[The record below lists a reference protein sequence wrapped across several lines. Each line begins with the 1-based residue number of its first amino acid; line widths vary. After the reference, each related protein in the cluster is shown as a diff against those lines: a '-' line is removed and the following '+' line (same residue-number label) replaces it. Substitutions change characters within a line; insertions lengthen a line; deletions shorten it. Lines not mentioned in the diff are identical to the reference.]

1 MDNQAQKKA
10 LSLEK
15 HTDTYKLVIPA
26 DVEKKIRHLCN
37 RISQVEWSGTLF
49 YTHSGSYEEGTLEIR
64 CVDIFPM
71 DIGSQA
77 YTEFDMSPDVIAYM
91 TDHPELLDCQM
102 GLIHSHNNMA
112 TFFSGTDTAT
122 LREEGNDR
130 NHFVSLIVN
139 NAGTYTAAI
148 TRKLTEKRVINTTF
162 IYRTFDD
169 VEKTGTR
176 TVEVEEEE
184 VIAYNMLNIIK
195 EGEVTEPFLE
205 IDERLEAIKK
215 NKAKVVAT
223 KAPLSTTSYHGGLP
237 FTPPTYQGNSKEVS
251 KVARQGS
258 LFDEEFMESE
268 PPRKVEQ
275 IADPNELT
283 IDASVVK
290 SITLQLI
297 TGSIAIADA
306 SRIDPVKWAGQ
317 MTKLFDKRFEKD
329 MSLFG
334 LWAETMVEFVVT
346 NFVPDEFAPFEDE
359 YISELC
365 QAVYMTLDKLP
376 QNKYIKSIQDAL
388 VVWMK

>member
-1 MDNQAQKKA
+1 MP
-10 LSLEK
+10 SLEK
-15 HTDTYKLVIPA
+15 HTDIYKLVIPA
-26 DVEKKIRHLCN
+26 DVENKIRYLCN
-37 RISQVEWSGTLF
+37 KISQVEWSGTLF
-49 YTHSGSYEEGTLEIR
+49 YTYSGSFEEGTLEIR

-91 TDHPELLDCQM
+91 TDHPELLNCQM

-148 TRKLTEKRVINTTF
+148 TRKFTEKKVINSTF
-162 IYRTFDD
+162 VYRTFEDI
-169 VEKTGTR
+169 EKTDTR
-176 TVEVEEEE
+176 TVEVEEETI
-184 VIAYNMLNIIK
+184 VYNMLDIVK
-195 EGEVTEPFLE
+195 EGEITEPFLE
-205 IDERLEAIKK
+205 ISERLEAIKK
-215 NKAKVVAT
+215 SKAEVAAT
-223 KAPLSTTSYHGGLP
+223 KAPFSTIPYHDRLP
-237 FTPPTYQGNSKEVS
+237 FTLPIYQGNSKEVS
-251 KVARQGS
+251 RIARQDS

-268 PPRKVEQ
+268 PPRRIER
-275 IADPNELT
+275 ITDPNELA

-306 SRIDPVKWAGQ
+306 SKIDPVKWEGQ
-317 MTKLFDKRFEKD
+317 MTKLFDKRFEGD
-329 MSLFG
+329 MNLFH

-346 NFVPDEFAPFEDE
+346 NFIPDEFASFEDD

-365 QAVYMTLDKLP
+365 QAVYKTLDKLP
-376 QNKYIKSIQDAL
+376 QNKYIKSIQSAL
-388 VVWMK
+388 VLWMK

>member
-1 MDNQAQKKA
+1 MP
-10 LSLEK
+10 SLEK
-15 HTDTYKLVIPA
+15 HTDIYKLVIPA
-26 DVEKKIRHLCN
+26 DVENKIRYLCN
-37 RISQVEWSGTLF
+37 KISQVEWSGTLF
-49 YTHSGSYEEGTLEIR
+49 YTYSGSFEEGTLEIR

-91 TDHPELLDCQM
+91 TDHPELLNCQM

-148 TRKLTEKRVINTTF
+148 TRKFTEKKVINSTF
-162 IYRTFDD
+162 VYRTFEDI
-169 VEKTGTR
+169 EKTDTR
-176 TVEVEEEE
+176 TVEVEEETI
-184 VIAYNMLNIIK
+184 VYNMLDIVK
-195 EGEVTEPFLE
+195 EGEITEPFLE
-205 IDERLEAIKK
+205 ISERLEAIKK
-215 NKAKVVAT
+215 SKAEMAAT
-223 KAPLSTTSYHGGLP
+223 KAPFSTIPYHDRLSFTLP
-237 FTPPTYQGNSKEVS
+237 IYQGNSKEVS
-251 KVARQGS
+251 RIARQDS

-268 PPRKVEQ
+268 PPRRIER
-275 IADPNELT
+275 ITDPNELA

-306 SRIDPVKWAGQ
+306 SKIDPVKWAGQ
-317 MTKLFDKRFEKD
+317 MTKLFDKRFEGD
-329 MSLFG
+329 MNLFH

-346 NFVPDEFAPFEDE
+346 NFIPDEFASFEDD

-365 QAVYMTLDKLP
+365 QAVYRTLDKLP
-376 QNKYIKSIQDAL
+376 QNKYIKSIQSAL
-388 VVWMK
+388 VLWMK

>member
-112 TFFSGTDTAT
+112 TFFSGTDTGT

-148 TRKLTEKRVINTTF
+148 TRRLTEKRVINTTF
-162 IYRTFDD
+162 TYRTFDD

-176 TVEVEEEE
+176 TVEVEEE

-268 PPRKVEQ
+268 PPRKVEE
-275 IADPNELT
+275 IASPNELT
-283 IDASVVK
+283 IEASVVK

-329 MSLFG
+329 MSLFS

>member
-148 TRKLTEKRVINTTF
+148 TRRLTEKRVINTTF

-176 TVEVEEEE
+176 TVEVEEE

-223 KAPLSTTSYHGGLP
+223 KAPLSTTSYRGGLP

-251 KVARQGS
+251 KIARQGS

>member
-1 MDNQAQKKA
+1 MDNQIQKKMP
-10 LSLEK
+10 SLEK
-15 HTDTYKLVIPA
+15 HTDIYKLVIPA
-26 DVEKKIRHLCN
+26 DVENKIRYLCN
-37 RISQVEWSGTLF
+37 KISQVEWSGTLF
-49 YTHSGSYEEGTLEIR
+49 YTYSGSFEEGTLEIR

-71 DIGSQA
+71 DIGSQT
-77 YTEFDMSPDVIAYM
+77 YTEFDMSPDVVAYM
-91 TDHPELLDCQM
+91 TDHPELLNCQM

-148 TRKLTEKRVINTTF
+148 TRKITERKVISSTF

-169 VEKTGTR
+169 IEKTGTR
-176 TVEVEEEE
+176 TVEVEEEAI
-184 VIAYNMLNIIK
+184 VYNMLNIVK

-205 IDERLEAIKK
+205 INERLEVIKK
-215 NKAKVVAT
+215 NKTKVAAT
-223 KAPLSTTSYHGGLP
+223 KAPFSTIPYYDGLS
-237 FTPPTYQGNSKEVS
+237 FTPPVYQGNSKEVS
-251 KVARQGS
+251 RIARQNS
-258 LFDEEFMESE
+258 LFDEDFMESE
-268 PPRKVEQ
+268 PPRRVER
-275 IADPNELT
+275 ITDPNELA

-306 SRIDPVKWAGQ
+306 SKIDPVKWTGQ
-317 MTKLFDKRFEKD
+317 MTKLFDKRFKED
-329 MSLFG
+329 MNIFHF
-334 LWAETMVEFVVT
+334 WAETMVEFVVT
-346 NFVPDEFAPFEDE
+346 NFIPEEFASFEDD

-365 QAVYMTLDKLP
+365 QAVYRTLDKLP

-388 VVWMK
+388 VLWMK

>member
-1 MDNQAQKKA
+1 MDNQAPKKMI
-10 LSLEK
+10 SLEK

-49 YTHSGSYEEGTLEIR
+49 YTYSGSYEEGTLEIR

-122 LREEGNDR
+122 LREKGNDR

-148 TRKLTEKRVINTTF
+148 TRRLREKRVINTTF
-162 IYRTFDD
+162 TYRTFDD

-176 TVEVEEEE
+176 SVEAEEE

-195 EGEVTEPFLE
+195 EGEVVEPFLE

-215 NKAKVVAT
+215 SKAKVAPT

-251 KVARQGS
+251 RVARQGS

-275 IADPNELT
+275 IADPNELI

-317 MTKLFDKRFEKD
+317 MVKLFDKRFEKD

-334 LWAETMVEFVVT
+334 LWAETMVEFVIT

-365 QAVYMTLDKLP
+365 QAVYMTLEKLP

>member
-1 MDNQAQKKA
+1 MDNQIQKKMP
-10 LSLEK
+10 SLEK
-15 HTDTYKLVIPA
+15 HTDIYKLVIPA
-26 DVEKKIRHLCN
+26 DVENKIRYLCN
-37 RISQVEWSGTLF
+37 KISQVEWSGTLF
-49 YTHSGSYEEGTLEIR
+49 YTYSGSFEEGTLEIR

-71 DIGSQA
+71 DIGSQT
-77 YTEFDMSPDVIAYM
+77 YTEFDMSPDVVAYM
-91 TDHPELLDCQM
+91 TDHPELLNCQM

-148 TRKLTEKRVINTTF
+148 TRKITEKKVISSTF

-169 VEKTGTR
+169 IEKTGTR
-176 TVEVEEEE
+176 TVEVEEEAI
-184 VIAYNMLNIIK
+184 VYNMLNIVK

-205 IDERLEAIKK
+205 INERLEVIKK
-215 NKAKVVAT
+215 NKTRVAAT
-223 KAPLSTTSYHGGLP
+223 KAPFSTIPYYDGLS
-237 FTPPTYQGNSKEVS
+237 FTPPVYQGNSKEVS
-251 KVARQGS
+251 RIARQNS
-258 LFDEEFMESE
+258 LFDEDFMESE
-268 PPRKVEQ
+268 PPRRVER
-275 IADPNELT
+275 ITDPNELA

-306 SRIDPVKWAGQ
+306 SKIDPVKWTGQ
-317 MTKLFDKRFEKD
+317 MTKLFDKRFKED
-329 MSLFG
+329 MNIFHF
-334 LWAETMVEFVVT
+334 WAETMVEFVVT
-346 NFVPDEFAPFEDE
+346 NFIPEEFASFEDD

-365 QAVYMTLDKLP
+365 QAVYRTLDKLP

-388 VVWMK
+388 VLWMK

>member
-64 CVDIFPM
+64 CVDIFPI

-112 TFFSGTDTAT
+112 TFLSGTDTET

-148 TRKLTEKRVINTTF
+148 TRRLREKRVINTTF

-176 TVEVEEEE
+176 TVEVEEE

-251 KVARQGS
+251 RIARQDS

-297 TGSIAIADA
+297 TGSIAIADT
-306 SRIDPVKWAGQ
+306 SRIDPVKWVGQ

-334 LWAETMVEFVVT
+334 LWAETMVEFIVT
-346 NFVPDEFAPFEDE
+346 NFVPDEFAPLEDE

-376 QNKYIKSIQDAL
+376 ENKYIKSIQDAL
-388 VVWMK
+388 IVWMK

>member
-148 TRKLTEKRVINTTF
+148 TRRLTEKRVINTTF

-176 TVEVEEEE
+176 TVEVEEE

-251 KVARQGS
+251 KIARQGS

>member
-1 MDNQAQKKA
+1 MDNQIQKTMP
-10 LSLEK
+10 SLEK
-15 HTDTYKLVIPA
+15 HTDIYKLVIPA
-26 DVEKKIRHLCN
+26 DVENKIRYLCN
-37 RISQVEWSGTLF
+37 KISQVEWSGTLF
-49 YTHSGSYEEGTLEIR
+49 YTYSGSFEEGTLEIR

-71 DIGSQA
+71 DIGSQT
-77 YTEFDMSPDVIAYM
+77 YTEFDMSPDVVAYM
-91 TDHPELLDCQM
+91 TDHPELLNCQM

-148 TRKLTEKRVINTTF
+148 TRKITEKKVISSTF

-169 VEKTGTR
+169 IEKTGTR
-176 TVEVEEEE
+176 TVEVEEEAI
-184 VIAYNMLNIIK
+184 VYNMLNIVK

-205 IDERLEAIKK
+205 INERLEVIKK
-215 NKAKVVAT
+215 NKTKVAAAR
-223 KAPLSTTSYHGGLP
+223 APFSTIPYYDELP
-237 FTPPTYQGNSKEVS
+237 FTPPVYQGNSKEVS
-251 KVARQGS
+251 RVARQDS
-258 LFDEEFMESE
+258 LFDEDFMESE
-268 PPRKVEQ
+268 PPRKIER
-275 IADPNELT
+275 ITDPNELA

-306 SRIDPVKWAGQ
+306 SKIDPVKWAGQ
-317 MTKLFDKRFEKD
+317 MTKLFDKRFKED
-329 MSLFG
+329 MNIFHF
-334 LWAETMVEFVVT
+334 WAETMVEFVVT
-346 NFVPDEFAPFEDE
+346 NFIPEEFASFEDD

-365 QAVYMTLDKLP
+365 QAVYRTLDKLP

-388 VVWMK
+388 VLWMK

>member
-91 TDHPELLDCQM
+91 TTRPELLDCQL
-102 GLIHSHNNMA
+102 GLIHSHAAMQ
-112 TFFSGTDTAT
+112 TFFSGTDTST

-162 IYRTFDD
+162 TYRTFDD
-169 VEKTGTR
+169 VEKTGTKS
-176 TVEVEEEE
+176 VEVEEE

-195 EGEVTEPFLE
+195 EGEVVEPFLE

-223 KAPLSTTSYHGGLP
+223 KAPLSTTFYHGGLP

-258 LFDEEFMESE
+258 LFDEEFMESDT
-268 PPRKVEQ
+268 PRKVEEVVSP
-275 IADPNELT
+275 DELT

-290 SITLQLI
+290 SIALQLI
-297 TGSIAIADA
+297 TGSIAIADT

-317 MTKLFDKRFEKD
+317 MTKLFDKRFKNN
-329 MSLFG
+329 MVLFG

-346 NFVPDEFAPFEDE
+346 NFVPDEFVSFEDE

-376 QNKYIKSIQDAL
+376 QNKYIESIQDAL

>member
-1 MDNQAQKKA
+1 M
-10 LSLEK
+10 
-15 HTDTYKLVIPA
+15 
-26 DVEKKIRHLCN
+26 
-37 RISQVEWSGTLF
+37 
-49 YTHSGSYEEGTLEIR
+49 
-64 CVDIFPM
+64 
-71 DIGSQA
+71 
-77 YTEFDMSPDVIAYM
+77 
-91 TDHPELLDCQM
+91 
-102 GLIHSHNNMA
+102 
-112 TFFSGTDTAT
+112 TFFSGTDIET

-148 TRKLTEKRVINTTF
+148 TRRLREKRVINTTF
-162 IYRTFDD
+162 IYKTFDD

-176 TVEVEEEE
+176 SAEVEEE

-195 EGEVTEPFLE
+195 EGEVVEPFLE

-215 NKAKVVAT
+215 SKAKVAPT

-251 KVARQGS
+251 RVARQGS

-317 MTKLFDKRFEKD
+317 MVKLFDKRFEKD
-329 MSLFG
+329 MILFG

-346 NFVPDEFAPFEDE
+346 NFIPDEFAPFEDE

-365 QAVYMTLDKLP
+365 QAVYMTLEKLP

-388 VVWMK
+388 VLWMK

>member
-1 MDNQAQKKA
+1 MDNQAPKKII
-10 LSLEK
+10 SLEK
-15 HTDTYKLVIPA
+15 RTDTYKLVIPA

-91 TDHPELLDCQM
+91 TTRPELLDCQM

-112 TFFSGTDTAT
+112 TFLSGTDTAT

-148 TRKLTEKRVINTTF
+148 TRKLTEKKVINTTF
-162 IYRTFDD
+162 TYRTFDD

-176 TVEVEEEE
+176 TVEVEEE
-184 VIAYNMLNIIK
+184 VIVYNMLNIIK
-195 EGEVTEPFLE
+195 EGEVIEPFLE

-237 FTPPTYQGNSKEVS
+237 FTPPIYQGNSKEVS

-268 PPRKVEQ
+268 PPRKVEG
-275 IADPNELT
+275 IASPSELT
-283 IDASVVK
+283 IEASVVK

-317 MTKLFDKRFEKD
+317 MTKLFDKRFKND
-329 MSLFG
+329 MILFS

-346 NFVPDEFAPFEDE
+346 NFVPDEFASLEDE

-388 VVWMK
+388 VVWME

>member
-1 MDNQAQKKA
+1 MDNQIQKKMP
-10 LSLEK
+10 SLEK
-15 HTDTYKLVIPA
+15 YTDIYKLVIPA
-26 DVEKKIRHLCN
+26 DVENKIRYLCN
-37 RISQVEWSGTLF
+37 KISQVEWSGTLF
-49 YTHSGSYEEGTLEIR
+49 YTYSGSFEEGTLEIR

-71 DIGSQA
+71 DIGSQT
-77 YTEFDMSPDVIAYM
+77 YTEFDMSPDVVAYM
-91 TDHPELLDCQM
+91 TDHPELLNCQM

-148 TRKLTEKRVINTTF
+148 TRKITEKKVISSTF

-169 VEKTGTR
+169 IEKTGTR
-176 TVEVEEEE
+176 TVEVEEEAI
-184 VIAYNMLNIIK
+184 VYNMLNIVK

-205 IDERLEAIKK
+205 INERLEVIKK
-215 NKAKVVAT
+215 NKTKVAAT
-223 KAPLSTTSYHGGLP
+223 KAPFSTIPYYDGLS
-237 FTPPTYQGNSKEVS
+237 FTPPVYQGNSKEVS
-251 KVARQGS
+251 RIARQNS
-258 LFDEEFMESE
+258 LFDEDFMESE
-268 PPRKVEQ
+268 PPRRVER
-275 IADPNELT
+275 ITDPNELA

-306 SRIDPVKWAGQ
+306 SKIDPVKWTGQ
-317 MTKLFDKRFEKD
+317 MIKLFDKRFKED
-329 MSLFG
+329 MNIFHF
-334 LWAETMVEFVVT
+334 WAETMVEFVVT
-346 NFVPDEFAPFEDE
+346 NFIPEEFASFEDD

-365 QAVYMTLDKLP
+365 QAVYRTLDKLP

-388 VVWMK
+388 VLWMK

>member
-1 MDNQAQKKA
+1 MDNQAQKI
-10 LSLEK
+10 SLEK

-148 TRKLTEKRVINTTF
+148 TRRLKEKRVINTTF
-162 IYRTFDD
+162 TYRTFDD

-176 TVEVEEEE
+176 SVEVEEE

-195 EGEVTEPFLE
+195 EGEVVEPFLE

-215 NKAKVVAT
+215 SKAKVAPT

-251 KVARQGS
+251 RVARQGS

-317 MTKLFDKRFEKD
+317 MVKLFDKRFEKD

-334 LWAETMVEFVVT
+334 LWAETMAEFVIT

>member
-37 RISQVEWSGTLF
+37 KVSQVEWSGTLF

-148 TRKLTEKRVINTTF
+148 TRRLTEKRVINTTF
-162 IYRTFDD
+162 TYRTFDD

-176 TVEVEEEE
+176 TVEVEEE

-251 KVARQGS
+251 KIARQGS

>member
-1 MDNQAQKKA
+1 MEQKKMP
-10 LSLEK
+10 SLEK
-15 HTDTYKLVIPA
+15 HTDIYKLVIPA
-26 DVEKKIRHLCN
+26 DVENKIRYLCN
-37 RISQVEWSGTLF
+37 KISQVEWSGTLF
-49 YTHSGSYEEGTLEIR
+49 YTYSGSFEEGTLEIR

-91 TDHPELLDCQM
+91 TDHPELLNCQM

-148 TRKLTEKRVINTTF
+148 TRKFTEKKVINSTF
-162 IYRTFDD
+162 VYRTFEDI
-169 VEKTGTR
+169 EKTDTR
-176 TVEVEEEE
+176 TVEVEEETI
-184 VIAYNMLNIIK
+184 VYNMLDIVK
-195 EGEVTEPFLE
+195 EGEITEPFLE
-205 IDERLEAIKK
+205 ISERLEAIKK
-215 NKAKVVAT
+215 SKAEMAAT
-223 KAPLSTTSYHGGLP
+223 KAPFSTIPYHDRLP
-237 FTPPTYQGNSKEVS
+237 FTLPIYQGNSKEVS
-251 KVARQGS
+251 RIARQDS

-268 PPRKVEQ
+268 PPRRIER
-275 IADPNELT
+275 ITDPNELA

-306 SRIDPVKWAGQ
+306 SKIDPVKWAGQ
-317 MTKLFDKRFEKD
+317 MTKLFDKRFEGD
-329 MSLFG
+329 MNLFH

-346 NFVPDEFAPFEDE
+346 NFIPDEFASFEDD

-365 QAVYMTLDKLP
+365 QAVYRTLDKLP
-376 QNKYIKSIQDAL
+376 QNKYIKSIQSAL
-388 VVWMK
+388 VLWMK

>member
-1 MDNQAQKKA
+1 MDNQVQKI
-10 LSLEK
+10 SLEK

-91 TDHPELLDCQM
+91 TGHPELLDCQM

-122 LREEGNDR
+122 LKEEGNDR

-148 TRKLTEKRVINTTF
+148 TRRLKEKRVINTTF
-162 IYRTFDD
+162 TYRTFDD

-176 TVEVEEEE
+176 SVEVEEE

-195 EGEVTEPFLE
+195 EGEVVEPFLE

-223 KAPLSTTSYHGGLP
+223 KTPLSTTSYHGGLP

-251 KVARQGS
+251 RIARQGS

-317 MTKLFDKRFEKD
+317 MVKLFDKRFEND

>member
-1 MDNQAQKKA
+1 MDNQVQKKVP
-10 LSLEK
+10 SLEK
-15 HTDTYKLVIPA
+15 HTDIYKLVIPA
-26 DVEKKIRHLCN
+26 DVENKIRYLCN
-37 RISQVEWSGTLF
+37 KISQVEWSGTLF
-49 YTHSGSYEEGTLEIR
+49 YTYSGSFEKGTLEIR

-71 DIGSQA
+71 DIGSQT
-77 YTEFDMSPDVIAYM
+77 YTEFDMSPDVVAYM
-91 TDHPELLDCQM
+91 TDHPELLNCQM

-148 TRKLTEKRVINTTF
+148 TRKITEKKVISSTF

-169 VEKTGTR
+169 IEKTGTR
-176 TVEVEEEE
+176 TVEVEEEAI
-184 VIAYNMLNIIK
+184 VYNMLNIVK

-205 IDERLEAIKK
+205 INERLEVIKK
-215 NKAKVVAT
+215 NKTKVAAAR
-223 KAPLSTTSYHGGLP
+223 APFSTIPYCNGLP
-237 FTPPTYQGNSKEVS
+237 FTPPVYQGNSKEVS
-251 KVARQGS
+251 RVARQDS
-258 LFDEEFMESE
+258 LFDEDFMESE
-268 PPRKVEQ
+268 PPRKIER
-275 IADPNELT
+275 ITDPNELA

-306 SRIDPVKWAGQ
+306 SKIDPVKWTGQ
-317 MTKLFDKRFEKD
+317 MTKLFDKRFKED
-329 MSLFG
+329 MNIFHF
-334 LWAETMVEFVVT
+334 WADTMVEFVVT
-346 NFVPDEFAPFEDE
+346 NFIPEEFASLEDD

-365 QAVYMTLDKLP
+365 QAVYRTLDKLP

-388 VVWMK
+388 ILWMK

>member
-1 MDNQAQKKA
+1 MDNQVQKI
-10 LSLEK
+10 SLEK

-91 TDHPELLDCQM
+91 TGHPELLDCQM

-122 LREEGNDR
+122 LKEEGNDR

-148 TRKLTEKRVINTTF
+148 TRRLKEKRVINTTF
-162 IYRTFDD
+162 TYRTFDD

-176 TVEVEEEE
+176 SVEVEEE

-195 EGEVTEPFLE
+195 EGEVVEPFLE

-223 KAPLSTTSYHGGLP
+223 KTPLSTTSYHGGLP

-251 KVARQGS
+251 RIARQGS

-317 MTKLFDKRFEKD
+317 MVKLFDKRFEND

-359 YISELC
+359 YIPELC

>member
-1 MDNQAQKKA
+1 MGNQAQKKA

-112 TFFSGTDTAT
+112 TFFSGTDTGT

-148 TRKLTEKRVINTTF
+148 TRRLTEKRVINTTF
-162 IYRTFDD
+162 TYRTFDD

-176 TVEVEEEE
+176 TVEVEEE

-215 NKAKVVAT
+215 SKAKVVAT
-223 KAPLSTTSYHGGLP
+223 KTPLSTTSYHGGLP

-283 IDASVVK
+283 IEASVVK

-317 MTKLFDKRFEKD
+317 MTKLFDKRFGND
-329 MSLFG
+329 RGLFE

-376 QNKYIKSIQDAL
+376 MNKYIKSIQDAL

>member
-1 MDNQAQKKA
+1 MDNQAPKKMI
-10 LSLEK
+10 SLEK

-49 YTHSGSYEEGTLEIR
+49 YTYSGSYEEGTLEIR

-148 TRKLTEKRVINTTF
+148 TRRLREKRVINTTF
-162 IYRTFDD
+162 TYRTFDD

-176 TVEVEEEE
+176 TVDVEEE

-195 EGEVTEPFLE
+195 EGEVVEPFLE

-215 NKAKVVAT
+215 NKAKVVAP

-258 LFDEEFMESE
+258 FFDEEFMESE

-275 IADPNELT
+275 IANPNELT

-317 MTKLFDKRFEKD
+317 MTKLFDKRFGND
-329 MSLFG
+329 SLFG

-365 QAVYMTLDKLP
+365 QAIYMTLDKLP
-376 QNKYIKSIQDAL
+376 MNKYIKLIQDAL

>member
-1 MDNQAQKKA
+1 MDNQAPKKII
-10 LSLEK
+10 SLEK
-15 HTDTYKLVIPA
+15 HTDTYKLIIPA

-71 DIGSQA
+71 DIGSQT

-91 TDHPELLDCQM
+91 TTRPELLDCQM
-102 GLIHSHNNMA
+102 GLIHSHNHMA

-148 TRKLTEKRVINTTF
+148 TRKLTEKKVINTTF
-162 IYRTFDD
+162 TYRTFDD

-176 TVEVEEEE
+176 TVEVEEE

-195 EGEVTEPFLE
+195 EGEIIEPFLE

-237 FTPPTYQGNSKEVS
+237 FTPPIYQGNSKEVS

-268 PPRKVEQ
+268 PPRKVEE
-275 IADPNELT
+275 IASPSELT
-283 IDASVVK
+283 IEASVVK

-317 MTKLFDKRFEKD
+317 MTKLFDKRFKND
-329 MSLFG
+329 MTLFSI
-334 LWAETMVEFVVT
+334 WAETMVEFVVT
-346 NFVPDEFAPFEDE
+346 NFVPDEFASLEDE

-388 VVWMK
+388 VVWME

>member
-1 MDNQAQKKA
+1 MSIRIK
-10 LSLEK
+10 SL
-15 HTDTYKLVIPA
+15 
-26 DVEKKIRHLCN
+26 
-37 RISQVEWSGTLF
+37 
-49 YTHSGSYEEGTLEIR
+49 
-64 CVDIFPM
+64 
-71 DIGSQA
+71 
-77 YTEFDMSPDVIAYM
+77 
-91 TDHPELLDCQM
+91 M
-102 GLIHSHNNMA
+102 GNKM
-112 TFFSGTDTAT
+112 TFFSGTDTET

-148 TRKLTEKRVINTTF
+148 TRRLKEKRVINTTF
-162 IYRTFDD
+162 TYRTFDD

-176 TVEVEEEE
+176 TMEVEEE

-195 EGEVTEPFLE
+195 EGEVVEPFLE

-215 NKAKVVAT
+215 SKAKVVPT
-223 KAPLSTTSYHGGLP
+223 RAPLSTTSYYEGLP

-283 IDASVVK
+283 IEASVVK
-290 SITLQLI
+290 LITLQLI

-317 MTKLFDKRFEKD
+317 MVKLFDKRFEND

-365 QAVYMTLDKLP
+365 QAVYMTLEKLP

>member
-1 MDNQAQKKA
+1 MDNQAPKKMI
-10 LSLEK
+10 SLEK

-49 YTHSGSYEEGTLEIR
+49 YTYSGSYEEGTLEIR

-148 TRKLTEKRVINTTF
+148 TRRLREKRVINTTF
-162 IYRTFDD
+162 TYRTFDD

-176 TVEVEEEE
+176 SVEAEEE

-195 EGEVTEPFLE
+195 EGEVVEPFLE

-215 NKAKVVAT
+215 SKAKVAPT

-251 KVARQGS
+251 RVARQGS

-275 IADPNELT
+275 IADPNELI

-317 MTKLFDKRFEKD
+317 MVKLFDKRFEKD

-334 LWAETMVEFVVT
+334 LWAETMVEFVIT

-365 QAVYMTLDKLP
+365 QAVYMTIEKLP

>member
-1 MDNQAQKKA
+1 MNIRIK
-10 LSLEK
+10 SL
-15 HTDTYKLVIPA
+15 
-26 DVEKKIRHLCN
+26 
-37 RISQVEWSGTLF
+37 
-49 YTHSGSYEEGTLEIR
+49 
-64 CVDIFPM
+64 
-71 DIGSQA
+71 
-77 YTEFDMSPDVIAYM
+77 
-91 TDHPELLDCQM
+91 M
-102 GLIHSHNNMA
+102 GNKM
-112 TFFSGTDTAT
+112 TFFSSTDTST

-162 IYRTFDD
+162 TYRTFDD

-176 TVEVEEEE
+176 TVEVEEE

-195 EGEVTEPFLE
+195 EGEVVEPFLE

-223 KAPLSTTSYHGGLP
+223 KAPLSTTFYHGGLP
-237 FTPPTYQGNSKEVS
+237 FTPPIYQGNSKEVS

-268 PPRKVEQ
+268 LPRKVEE
-275 IADPNELT
+275 IASPSELT
-283 IDASVVK
+283 IEASVVK
-290 SITLQLI
+290 SIALQLI
-297 TGSIAIADA
+297 TGSIAIADT
-306 SRIDPVKWAGQ
+306 SKIDPVKWAGQ
-317 MTKLFDKRFEKD
+317 MTKLFDKRFEND
-329 MSLFG
+329 MVLFG

-346 NFVPDEFAPFEDE
+346 NFVPDEFASFEDE

-376 QNKYIKSIQDAL
+376 QNKYIESIQDAL

>member
-112 TFFSGTDTAT
+112 TFFSGTDTGT

-148 TRKLTEKRVINTTF
+148 TRRLTEKRVINTTF
-162 IYRTFDD
+162 TYRTFDD

-176 TVEVEEEE
+176 TVEVEEE

-215 NKAKVVAT
+215 SKAKVVAT

-283 IDASVVK
+283 IEASVVK

-317 MTKLFDKRFEKD
+317 MTKLFDKRFGND

>member
-1 MDNQAQKKA
+1 
-10 LSLEK
+10 
-15 HTDTYKLVIPA
+15 
-26 DVEKKIRHLCN
+26 
-37 RISQVEWSGTLF
+37 
-49 YTHSGSYEEGTLEIR
+49 
-64 CVDIFPM
+64 
-71 DIGSQA
+71 
-77 YTEFDMSPDVIAYM
+77 
-91 TDHPELLDCQM
+91 
-102 GLIHSHNNMA
+102 MA
-112 TFFSGTDTAT
+112 TFLSGTDTGT

-148 TRKLTEKRVINTTF
+148 TRRLREKRVINTTF
-162 IYRTFDD
+162 IYKTFDD

-176 TVEVEEEE
+176 TVEVEEE

-195 EGEVTEPFLE
+195 EGEVTKPFLE

-251 KVARQGS
+251 RIARQGS
-258 LFDEEFMESE
+258 FFDEEFMESE
-268 PPRKVEQ
+268 PLRKVEQ
-275 IADPNELT
+275 IADPDELT

-297 TGSIAIADA
+297 TGSIAIADT
-306 SRIDPVKWAGQ
+306 SRINPVKWAGQ

-346 NFVPDEFAPFEDE
+346 TFVPDEFAPVEDE

-376 QNKYIKSIQDAL
+376 ENKYIKSIQDAL
-388 VVWMK
+388 IVWMK